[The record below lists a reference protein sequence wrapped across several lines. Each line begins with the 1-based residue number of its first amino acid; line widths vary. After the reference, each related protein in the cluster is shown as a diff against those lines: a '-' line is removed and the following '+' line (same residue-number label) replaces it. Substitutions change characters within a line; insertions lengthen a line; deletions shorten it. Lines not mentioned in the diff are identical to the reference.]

1 MQQNEYLF
9 DALIIGGG
17 PAGLGAALAL
27 SRVCRT
33 VALFD
38 SHEYRNEQASSMH
51 NVLCHD
57 GEKPEDFR
65 LAAMKQ
71 MTDKYNT
78 ITSVDTEITGVK
90 HVMDDRKHKHPYFQI
105 ENHKGLVW
113 SGRKLILAS
122 GVEDMLPDIE
132 GYRKLWGRGM

>member
-1 MQQNEYLF
+1 MNNLF

-17 PAGLGAALAL
+17 PAGLGAVLAL

-38 SHEYRNEQASSMH
+38 SHEYRNEQASMMH
-51 NVLCHD
+51 NVICHD
-57 GEKPEDFR
+57 GEKPGHFR
-65 LAAMKQ
+65 TAAMEQ

-78 ITSVDTEITGVK
+78 ITSIDTEITGVK
-90 HVMDDRKHKHPYFQI
+90 HVIDDGKCPYFQI
-105 ENHKGLVW
+105 EDHKGLVW

-122 GVEDMLPDIE
+122 GVKDVLPDIE
-132 GYRKLWGRGM
+132 GYKELWGRGM